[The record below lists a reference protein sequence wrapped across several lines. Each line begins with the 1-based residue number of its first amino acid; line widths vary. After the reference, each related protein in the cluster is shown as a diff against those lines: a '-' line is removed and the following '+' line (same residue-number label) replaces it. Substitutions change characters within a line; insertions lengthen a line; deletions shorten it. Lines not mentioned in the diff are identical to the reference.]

1 MDDFNISS
9 ITESKNEW
17 CARFTNILTPCIIE
31 GIKSV
36 FMEADKICLETD
48 EDEKYLMTFQ
58 NLLNNIPK
66 WSSQIVET
74 ERERIINT
82 SGCNYLDDLLTC
94 IHITQLKALTI
105 SRVGI
110 KQKKIDLQIPNLDT
124 FIHKAYINVARKIYI
139 NVYLFQKDIMPLEIQ
154 KNNRELELII
164 KEAILNTVRDNIPID
179 NLLKMYLDETQE
191 TDVEIEETREVV
203 PDEEEIKKRQEKQE
217 AEKIENIKKEVKESI
232 KKENEVSLN
241 KALKNANTDLNK
253 MVDEGSKEIYE
264 ESHNKDNVDDDEK
277 IVINNDNINF
287 DDQKLNIQN
296 LSKDIDEINL
306 DSLNIN
312 TETNSI
318 IDEDEN
324 IDIDDLELDIEQ
336 L

>member
-31 GIKSV
+31 GIKSI
-36 FMEADKICLETD
+36 FMEADKICSETD

-82 SGCNYLDDLLTC
+82 SGCNYLEDLLTC

-139 NVYLFQKDIMPLEIQ
+139 NVYLFQKDILPLEIQ

-191 TDVEIEETREVV
+191 TDVEIEETREVI
-203 PDEEEIKKRQEKQE
+203 PDEEEINKRKEKEE

-241 KALKNANTDLNK
+241 KALKNANSDLNK
-253 MVDEGSKEIYE
+253 IVDEESKEIYE
-264 ESHNKDNVDDDEK
+264 ESHNKDNYDDEK

-287 DDQKLNIQN
+287 DDQKLNIEN

-306 DSLNIN
+306 DSLNID
-312 TETNSI
+312 TETNSTI
-318 IDEDEN
+318 DNEDEDV
-324 IDIDDLELDIEQ
+324 DDLELDIEQ